1 MSITQRLIEDPKIAE
16 RIRDLVEKTG
26 IPLEQYVAW
35 LESDPPPG
43 IDRDT
48 WTHALA
54 DAAKAPPIS
63 AEALEA
69 LRRMVAPTLHA
80 KRADRAA

>member
-1 MSITQRLIEDPKIAE
+1 MSLTQLLIEDPKIAE

-54 DAAKAPPIS
+54 AAAKAPPLPP
-63 AEALEA
+63 EVLEE

-80 KRADRAA
+80 KRAARAA

>member
-1 MSITQRLIEDPKIAE
+1 MSTTRRLIEDPKVAGH
-16 RIRDLVEKTG
+16 IRDLVERTG

-54 DAAKAPPIS
+54 AAAEAPPIS
-63 AEALEA
+63 AEALET

-80 KRADRAA
+80 KRAKRAA

>member
-1 MSITQRLIEDPKIAE
+1 MSLAEDPEIAE
-16 RIRDLVEKTG
+16 RIRVLAEKTA

-54 DAAKAPPIS
+54 AAAKAPPMP
-63 AEALEA
+63 AEVLEE

-80 KRADRAA
+80 KRAKRAA